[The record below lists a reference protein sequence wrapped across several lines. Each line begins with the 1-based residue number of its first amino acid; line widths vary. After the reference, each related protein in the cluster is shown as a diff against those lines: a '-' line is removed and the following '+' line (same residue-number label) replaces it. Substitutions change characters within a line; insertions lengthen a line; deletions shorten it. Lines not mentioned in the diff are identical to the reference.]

1 MNDKYL
7 KIAGAGIILIILGA
21 LLRVPYNSEI
31 YIRRDFRENLFP
43 IQSIDTMK
51 YSRDLAREK
60 ARDKSF
66 DKEIDR
72 EMELIRRAGATH
84 VAIATPYDEEFV
96 PMLSRWVSSARAH
109 NLSVFFRGN
118 FSGWEGWFNY
128 PKITRAEHQSLLVAF
143 IKKHPDLFESGDVFT
158 PCHECEIGGP
168 GDPRNTGDKAGYR
181 KFLIDEFA
189 LAKTAFND
197 VGKGVD
203 LYASMNGDIA
213 RYVMDSAS
221 AESLGGGILIDH
233 YVASADAFG
242 KDIADIREKLG
253 VNIGIGEFGAPIPD
267 LNGNMTEAAQ
277 AKFVEALFRA
287 LYLQSENIP
296 LVNYWVFEG
305 GTTALVRG
313 DKPRE
318 AYSVIKDYYRMPSLS
333 GTIFD
338 TDGKYLSG
346 AQIGFADGSYSV
358 KTDTVFYQIF
368 IPPAQRKLIV
378 SKDGYDTFNIELP
391 ADFATSTVMDIYLE
405 STTPKPWYSF

>member
-1 MNDKYL
+1 MKGKYL
-7 KIAGAGIILIILGA
+7 TIAGFIVTLLFLGA
-21 LLRVPYNSEI
+21 ISLVSYPEI
-31 YIRRDFRENLFP
+31 YIRKNFRDRLFK

-51 YSRDLAREK
+51 YSRDLARAK
-60 ARDKSF
+60 ARDPGF
-66 DKEIDR
+66 DKVIDAQ
-72 EMELIRRAGATH
+72 MKLITEAGATH
-84 VAIATPYDEEFV
+84 VAIGTPYDEEFISF
-96 PMLSRWVSSARAH
+96 LKRWVASARAH
-109 NLSVFFRGN
+109 GLSVWFRGN
-118 FSGWEGWFNY
+118 FSGWEGWFSY
-128 PKITRAEHQSLLVAF
+128 PKITRAEHRRLLNVF

-158 PCHECEIGGP
+158 PCPECENGGL

-181 KFLIDEFA
+181 KFLIDEFGD
-189 LAKTAFND
+189 AKSVFGEI
-197 VGKGVD
+197 GKNVE